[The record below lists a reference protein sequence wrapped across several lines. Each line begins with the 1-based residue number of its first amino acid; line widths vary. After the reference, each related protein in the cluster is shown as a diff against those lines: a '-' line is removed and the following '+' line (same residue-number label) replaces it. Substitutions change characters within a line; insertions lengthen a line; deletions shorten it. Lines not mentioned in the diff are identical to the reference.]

1 MSDTLSCPESLADYR
16 LRAREWLAA
25 NVEPLPRR
33 SDGTVIVPDRSQPSD
48 AELAEARAHQLALHA
63 AGWAGI
69 TYPKEYGGQG
79 LSLEH
84 EAVWQEESA
93 GYDVPTQIF
102 AVSQNILGPT
112 IAAFGTHEQKLRHIS
127 HILDGREI
135 WLQLLSEPSGGSDL
149 AGLLTRADR
158 DGPSYILN
166 GQKTWSTG
174 AAHADFA
181 LCPART
187 RWDVPK
193 HRGITMFIIDMHSP
207 GLDIRPI
214 RQINGGAEFCEE
226 FLTDVTV
233 SADRVLGEENE
244 GWRVARGMLE
254 IEHSWVGRSGG
265 GGTRRP
271 TGVAELVSLAA
282 SRQLAGDPGIQRRV
296 AALHALARTHDL
308 MSVRVSK
315 GIEDGRLSAGLSG
328 ILKLGADI
336 VWQRRAELG
345 LDLAGVDALAWSP
358 EDQHGEWARDY
369 LTSRSASIAGGSDEI
384 QRNNV
389 GEVALGLPREPSF
402 DRDVPF
408 DQVPHN

>member
-1 MSDTLSCPESLADYR
+1 MSTATQDSAPLADYR
-16 LRAREWLAA
+16 RRAREWLAA
-25 NVEPLPRR
+25 NIEPLPRR
-33 SDGTVIVPDRSQPSD
+33 PDGTVIVPDRSRPTESQ
-48 AELAEARAHQLALHA
+48 LAEARTQQLVLHA

-69 TYPKEYGGQG
+69 TYPVEYGGQG
-79 LSLEH
+79 LSLDH
-84 EAVWQEESA
+84 EALWQEESA

-102 AVSQNILGPT
+102 AVSQHILGPT
-112 IAAFGTHEQKLRHIS
+112 IVAFGSHEQKLRHIPP
-127 HILDGREI
+127 ILDGREI

-193 HRGITMFIIDMHSP
+193 HRGITMFIVDMHSP
-207 GLDIRPI
+207 GVEIRPI

-226 FLTDVTV
+226 FLTDVAV
-233 SADRVLGEENE
+233 PAERVLGEENE
-244 GWRVARGMLE
+244 GWWVTRGMLE
-254 IEHSWVGRSGG
+254 IEHAWVGRSGG

-282 SRQLAGDPGIQRRV
+282 SRGLAGDPGVQRRV

-315 GIEDGRLSAGLSG
+315 GIESGRLSPGLSG

-345 LDLAGVDALAWSP
+345 LDLAGAAALAWP
-358 EDQHGEWARDY
+358 AGDHHGEWARDY

-408 DQVPHN
+408 NQVPHN